1 MRLVFGCSL
10 ILITGCFSYNAE
22 LVSSEP
28 KTPGE
33 VLEDPSDLTDPS
45 GAEDTPAEPSSP
57 SDPNDGSDESFD
69 DWADESD
76 PVTSDCTYQ
85 CTEDGLFCDYD
96 NCDECTG
103 GTECCPCDGGELNS
117 TCTNGDKTVLYCTDG
132 CWEAENCGLG
142 EVCSQ
147 IFENIA
153 ACEPCT
159 PCSEAGQVY
168 CDVVG
173 NRESMYVCTEN
184 FCLVEE
190 RCPPGDTC
198 MYDRRPFMNDFSGV
212 CRSTFFGCEEEFC
225 GGFLFCDEG
234 DFRGCG
240 PCGCCDFNDFN
251 NGRDLCAAGPDGTY
265 VLEGVNRLACYDPEF
280 CGPNEMCQL
289 TPNGEAGY
297 CRDIFE

>member
-1 MRLVFGCSL
+1 M
-10 ILITGCFSYNAE
+10 
-22 LVSSEP
+22 
-28 KTPGE
+28 KTQATSPIQAA
-33 VLEDPSDLTDPS
+33 LRT
-45 GAEDTPAEPSSP
+45 TPAEPSSP
-57 SDPNDGSDESFD
+57 SDPNDESDESFD
-69 DWADESD
+69 DWEDESD
-76 PVTSDCTYQ
+76 PVTNDCTYQ

-142 EVCSQ
+142 EVCFQ
-147 IFENIA
+147 ILENIA

-212 CRSTFFGCEEEFC
+212 CRSTFFLDVKKSFAVGS
-225 GGFLFCDEG
+225 
-234 DFRGCG
+234 
-240 PCGCCDFNDFN
+240 PSATKATS
-251 NGRDLCAAGPDGTY
+251 AAADPVVAATLMTLITDGTC
-265 VLEGVNRLACYDPEF
+265 VRRGRMAPMFSRE
-280 CGPNEMCQL
+280 
-289 TPNGEAGY
+289 
-297 CRDIFE
+297 

>member
-57 SDPNDGSDESFD
+57 SDPNDESDESFD
-69 DWADESD
+69 DWEDESD

-132 CWEAENCGLG
+132 CWEAEKLVS
-142 EVCSQ
+142 ERSVPTLRTLRV
-147 IFENIA
+147 
-153 ACEPCT
+153 EPCT

-173 NRESMYVCTEN
+173 NREYVCLHRE
-184 FCLVEE
+184 FLFSGGAL
-190 RCPPGDTC
+190 PPGDNVC
-198 MYDRRPFMNDFSGV
+198 MTDAPS
-212 CRSTFFGCEEEFC
+212 
-225 GGFLFCDEG
+225 
-234 DFRGCG
+234 
-240 PCGCCDFNDFN
+240 
-251 NGRDLCAAGPDGTY
+251 
-265 VLEGVNRLACYDPEF
+265 
-280 CGPNEMCQL
+280 
-289 TPNGEAGY
+289 
-297 CRDIFE
+297 